1 MLFLQESCARMLLFR
16 GADRECL
23 NYAGQTAYQV
33 RNVLATPALAL
44 SPVLP
49 NIPLSPAWP
58 GWAPHNTI
66 SKSHR
71 YFGLYLTLPT
81 LGTHHTPIHSK
92 FPKTSKYPNQ
102 TINSSHLL
110 S

>member
-1 MLFLQESCARMLLFR
+1 MSQLRWP
-16 GADRECL
+16 DRLSGEKCL
-23 NYAGQTAYQV
+23 GYT
-33 RNVLATPALAL
+33 RTPL

-81 LGTHHTPIHSK
+81 LRAHHTRIQSK

-102 TINSSHLL
+102 TIFSHLI
-110 S
+110 SSEMFSF